1 MYLRLFEHINYFLH
15 QWSTYRE
22 FTVDVE
28 CRDQNLRHCR
38 NVAENNCRDIFDNDN
53 VASKQ
58 CLNNPRILSFNL

>member
-1 MYLRLFEHINYFLH
+1 MFCKIINKTTF
-15 QWSTYRE
+15 
-22 FTVDVE
+22 FDIDIFVE

-58 CLNNPRILSFNL
+58 CLNNPSTDKFYCRIDSKNDI